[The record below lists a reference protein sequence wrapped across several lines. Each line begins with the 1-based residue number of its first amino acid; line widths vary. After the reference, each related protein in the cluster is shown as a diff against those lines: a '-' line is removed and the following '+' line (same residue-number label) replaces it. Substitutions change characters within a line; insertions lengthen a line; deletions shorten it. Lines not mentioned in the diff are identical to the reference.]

1 MSDHRLEWSPD
12 SKTPAP
18 EIVAAVDT
26 VEARLAPV
34 RIQSDGAAV
43 YAHQEPYRMPIL
55 TRADCELAGFD
66 IDALKAAYRME
77 AR

>member
-1 MSDHRLEWSPD
+1 MSDHRLEWSPA
-12 SKTPAP
+12 SKTPVP

-26 VEARLAPV
+26 VEARLFGY
-34 RIQSDGAAV
+34 DGHGAAI
-43 YAHQEPYRMPIL
+43 HEHEQPYRMPVM

-66 IDALKAAYRME
+66 IDALKDAYRME

>member
-1 MSDHRLEWSPD
+1 MSDHRLEWSPE
-12 SKTPAP
+12 PRNVEP
-18 EIVAAVDT
+18 EIVAAVET
-26 VEARLAPV
+26 VEARLVGYDGHGAPV
-34 RIQSDGAAV
+34 HEQL
-43 YAHQEPYRMPIL
+43 EPYRMPVM